1 MFLQALGEM
10 LPAALAIAL
19 SPFPIIAV
27 VLVLGTPAAI
37 RNGVSFAVG
46 WLLGLGALTSLV
58 LVLVGGVDNE
68 PGTTAATF
76 VSWLRVGLGLL
87 LIGLAF
93 QKWHS
98 RPRPGDEAVMPGW
111 MTGIARVS
119 TARAFRLGAVLGGAN
134 PKNIALTVSGTASI
148 AELATNDGAA
158 SLAALAF
165 VLIGSCTV
173 VGAVTMRLVMGE
185 RAAGPLDSVS
195 RFMRDH
201 NSVIM
206 MIVLLVLGAK
216 ILGDGLA
223 GLGA

>member
-10 LPAALAIAL
+10 LPAALAVAL

-27 VLVLGTPAAI
+27 VLVLGTSTPV
-37 RNGVSFAVG
+37 RNGLSFAGG
-46 WLLGLGALTSLV
+46 WLLGLGALTTIV
-58 LVLVGGVDNE
+58 LVLVGGFDSD
-68 PGTTAATF
+68 PGTSSNTII
-76 VSWLRVGLGLL
+76 SWLRVGLGLL

-93 QKWHS
+93 QKWHT
-98 RPRPGDEAVMPGW
+98 RPRPGDETVMPGW
-111 MTGIARVS
+111 MTSIAGVS
-119 TARAFRLGAVLGGAN
+119 TARAFGLGAVLGGAN

-158 SLAALAF
+158 WLAALAF
-165 VLIGSCTV
+165 VLIGSCAV
-173 VGAVTMRLVMGE
+173 VGAVTVRLVMGE

-195 RFMRDH
+195 RFMRDN

-206 MIVLLVLGAK
+206 MIVLLVLGAN

-223 GLGA
+223 GLGG